1 MPGIRYFYYVKSVAG
16 NLQSGRSNVVD
27 IFVVAPPRPR
37 GTISGT
43 VIDDSTSAP
52 IRGVSMLFFRVANA
66 WNCTP
71 PVFTDSLGR
80 YSALL
85 DTGRYIIK
93 ANPMNCGTVN
103 PRYRPE
109 YFDNCPEPSCATI
122 VAVAESSTFTANFGL
137 ARLTPP
143 SYVYVSGNVKDTNN
157 TPLRGA
163 RVSVIRTVQ
172 EMNFLA
178 SLGMTPGLG
187 DEAMDLDGVGHTRGV
202 VWNGYT
208 DSLGN
213 YRARVIANQ
222 RYVAMASKQN
232 FLPEYYDNKPTIETA
247 DIILVVRDTTGIN
260 FSLEPRPIPNNSIS
274 GNVRDSAG
282 TGVPSR
288 IFVMPARHGHP
299 YPTPSVTRYGHT
311 DSLGNYTLAGLPAG
325 QYFVMAMPFSNYAAA
340 FYKANG
346 CGIIRIQDADTVN
359 VTGNITGINIC
370 VRPVHNDGL
379 TNVRGV
385 IRSSANAIVS
395 GVRVVA
401 LNAQGDVASIGIT
414 DAIGAY
420 ELNAVAPGFVTLVAD
435 RQGYDAAQISVT
447 VTANVY
453 TLDNVNITMSPSSPT
468 SVGQPGVLPEKF
480 ALSQNYPNPFNPS
493 TKISYALSVP
503 SVVTLKVFN
512 ILGQEVAT
520 LFDGTSAAGTF
531 DAVWDGKDNLGRA
544 VASGVY
550 MYKLH
555 ATGGSTEFLQTRKM
569 LLLK

>member
-1 MPGIRYFYYVKSVAG
+1 
-16 NLQSGRSNVVD
+16 
-27 IFVVAPPRPR
+27 
-37 GTISGT
+37 
-43 VIDDSTSAP
+43 
-52 IRGVSMLFFRVANA
+52 
-66 WNCTP
+66 
-71 PVFTDSLGR
+71 
-80 YSALL
+80 
-85 DTGRYIIK
+85 
-93 ANPMNCGTVN
+93 
-103 PRYRPE
+103 
-109 YFDNCPEPSCATI
+109 
-122 VAVAESSTFTANFGL
+122 
-137 ARLTPP
+137 
-143 SYVYVSGNVKDTNN
+143 
-157 TPLRGA
+157 
-163 RVSVIRTVQ
+163 
-172 EMNFLA
+172 
-178 SLGMTPGLG
+178 
-187 DEAMDLDGVGHTRGV
+187 
-202 VWNGYT
+202 
-208 DSLGN
+208 
-213 YRARVIANQ
+213 
-222 RYVAMASKQN
+222 
-232 FLPEYYDNKPTIETA
+232 
-247 DIILVVRDTTGIN
+247 
-260 FSLEPRPIPNNSIS
+260 
-274 GNVRDSAG
+274 
-282 TGVPSR
+282 
-288 IFVMPARHGHP
+288 
-299 YPTPSVTRYGHT
+299 
-311 DSLGNYTLAGLPAG
+311 
-325 QYFVMAMPFSNYAAA
+325 
-340 FYKANG
+340 
-346 CGIIRIQDADTVN
+346 VN